1 MSQIQKKVKTKSSIK
16 ENMMPQNN
24 PMAPQTPTM
33 NLPMVQQEPSWD
45 HPGCDD
51 KVGKMFVVLKPTPGT
66 SHEDLVQETH
76 CFGMGQFDPMAVHGV
91 YGNVEEANLV
101 AEAATAELHKHLAKI
116 EKKKEHVMNEIERH
130 IARLQ
135 KEINVHMKE
144 ATDAP
149 ELSEGHHGLA
159 EKKMNMI
166 KGLRDK
172 HKAIKATKKEV
183 PEIKEK

>member
-1 MSQIQKKVKTKSSIK
+1 MSQPQKKTNKRSIK
-16 ENMMPQNN
+16 ENMMPQQN
-24 PMAPQTPTM
+24 PMVSQEPSM
-33 NLPMVQQEPSWD
+33 DMPMMQQEPSWD

-51 KVGKMFVVLKPTPGT
+51 KVGKVFVVLKPTAGT
-66 SHEDLVQETH
+66 SHEDLVHQTH
-76 CFGMGQFDPMAVHGV
+76 TFGMGQFDPMSVHGV
-91 YGNVEEANLV
+91 YGDEEEANLV
-101 AEAATAELHKHLAKI
+101 AEAATNEFHKHLAKV
-116 EKKKEHVMNEIERH
+116 EKKKDQVMSEIEKH

-172 HKAIKATKKEV
+172 HKAVKAAKKEV

>member
-1 MSQIQKKVKTKSSIK
+1 MSQPQKKTNKRSIK
-16 ENMMPQNN
+16 ENMMPQQN
-24 PMAPQTPTM
+24 PMVPQAPSMDMPIM
-33 NLPMVQQEPSWD
+33 QQEPSWD

-51 KVGKMFVVLKPTPGT
+51 KIGKVFVVLKPNPGT
-66 SHEDLVQETH
+66 SHEDLVHQTH
-76 CFGMGQFDPMAVHGV
+76 TFGMGQFDPMSVHGV
-91 YGNVEEANLV
+91 YGDEEEANLV
-101 AEAATAELHKHLAKI
+101 AEAATNEFHKHLAKV
-116 EKKKEHVMNEIERH
+116 EKKKDQVMSEIEKH

-172 HKAIKATKKEV
+172 HKAVKATKKEV

>member
-1 MSQIQKKVKTKSSIK
+1 MSQPQKKTNKRSIK
-16 ENMMPQNN
+16 ENMMPQQN
-24 PMAPQTPTM
+24 PMVSQEPSM
-33 NLPMVQQEPSWD
+33 DMPMMQQEPSWD

-51 KVGKMFVVLKPTPGT
+51 KIGKVFVVLKPTPGT
-66 SHEDLVQETH
+66 SHEDLVHQTH
-76 CFGMGQFDPMAVHGV
+76 AFGMGQFDPTSVHGV
-91 YGNVEEANLV
+91 YGDEEEANLV
-101 AEAATAELHKHLAKI
+101 AEAATNTFHKHLAQI
-116 EKKKEHVMNEIERH
+116 EKKKDHVMSEIEKH

-149 ELSEGHHGLA
+149 ELSEGHHELA

-172 HKAIKATKKEV
+172 HKAVKATKKEV

>member
-1 MSQIQKKVKTKSSIK
+1 MSQPQKKTNKRSIK
-16 ENMMPQNN
+16 ENMMPQQN
-24 PMAPQTPTM
+24 PMVPQKPSM
-33 NLPMVQQEPSWD
+33 DMPMMQQEPSWD

-51 KVGKMFVVLKPTPGT
+51 KVGKIFVVLKPTAGT

-76 CFGMGQFDPMAVHGV
+76 AFGMGQFDPMAVHGV

-101 AEAATAELHKHLAKI
+101 AEAATVNLHKHLAKI
-116 EKKKEHVMNEIERH
+116 EKKKDHVMNEIEKH

-172 HKAIKATKKEV
+172 HKAIKAAKKEV

>member
-1 MSQIQKKVKTKSSIK
+1 MSQPQKKTNKRSIK
-16 ENMMPQNN
+16 ENMMPQQN
-24 PMAPQTPTM
+24 PMVPQQP
-33 NLPMVQQEPSWD
+33 PMDMPIMQQEPSWD

-51 KVGKMFVVLKPTPGT
+51 KVGKVFVVLKPTAGT

-91 YGNVEEANLV
+91 YNNVEEANLV
-101 AEAATAELHKHLAKI
+101 AEAATVNLHKHLAKI
-116 EKKKEHVMNEIERH
+116 EKKKDHVMNEIEKH

-172 HKAIKATKKEV
+172 HKAIKAAKKEV